1 MMQQRKKV
9 AVSACLL
16 GNPCRY
22 DGTDRKDETLLS
34 LLKDAD
40 IIPFCPEDHCF
51 GTPRPTIDLVETEAG
66 TRAISS
72 RQGQDV
78 TFAIEGY
85 ADAFFE
91 AHQDIALFIGK
102 DRSPSCGVCSAT
114 VWDTQ
119 GNLLRIDAAGVMAK
133 RAIERGIEAID
144 AEEFVKEKSR
154 CD

>member
-22 DGTDRKDETLLS
+22 DGTDRKNDTLLS
-34 LLKDAD
+34 LLKDVD
-40 IIPFCPEDHCF
+40 IVAFCPEDHCF

-66 TRAISS
+66 ARAISS

-85 ADAFFE
+85 ADAFFK
-91 AHQDIALFIGK
+91 AHQDITLFIGK
-102 DRSPSCGVCSAT
+102 DRSPSCGVCSASM
-114 VWDTQ
+114 WNTQ
-119 GNLLRIDAAGVMAK
+119 GDLLRIDAPGIMAK
-133 RAIERGIEAID
+133 KAIEHGIEAID
-144 AEEFVKEKSR
+144 AEAFVKPFYNK
-154 CD
+154 